1 MRLKALAI
9 AGFGSLLATTLA
21 NASETTPEYN
31 LQDNQ
36 STTVQDGANP
46 AQEDEPKVLDEI
58 IVDHTTFSRKRLPNT
73 GRVNIQAIPVRLSP
87 RIYEH
92 NSIQLIIRPV
102 VKSADGTY
110 VPDTVKGRNFVRLS
124 VTLNPEGRILGSR
137 VKRPDRGERVMD
149 LPEAIY
155 AITEVRY
162 IVSLPPLGGAF
173 NRVGIP
179 PQDFRFCLAER
190 TIAFD
195 VKNGE
200 TTDLGKLVLRGL
212 DLRFDKGDKEHRPLL
227 GANAPFVDV
236 SDPRFRNKAPEAAAA
251 GIISFDPEGGL
262 CRDSSRQVPG
272 WFTPTELKDALPSLY
287 SKASFPLE

>member
-1 MRLKALAI
+1 M
-9 AGFGSLLATTLA
+9 
-21 NASETTPEYN
+21 
-31 LQDNQ
+31 
-36 STTVQDGANP
+36 V
-46 AQEDEPKVLDEI
+46 
-58 IVDHTTFSRKRLPNT
+58 
-73 GRVNIQAIPVRLSP
+73 
-87 RIYEH
+87 
-92 NSIQLIIRPV
+92 IRPV

-110 VPDTVKGRNFVRLS
+110 VADTVQGRSFARLS
-124 VTLNPEGRILGSR
+124 VSVNPEGRIAGSR
-137 VKRPDRGERVMD
+137 LRSPDHGERTMD

-162 IVSLPPLGGAF
+162 LVGGGGGFTYLGDSYTPP
-173 NRVGIP
+173 R
-179 PQDFRFCLAER
+179 DYRFCLAER

-200 TTDLGKLVLRGL
+200 TTDLGRLVLRGL
-212 DLRFDKGDKEHRPLL
+212 EDIRFDKSDIEHRPLL

>member
-46 AQEDEPKVLDEI
+46 AQEDEPKILEEI
-58 IVDHTTFSRKRLPNT
+58 IVDYNTFSRKRRPNT
-73 GRVNIQAIPVRLSP
+73 GRVNIQAIPVAVARRYP
-87 RIYEH
+87 EH
-92 NSIQLIIRPV
+92 NSIEMVIRPV

-110 VPDTVKGRNFVRLS
+110 VADTVQGRSFARLS
-124 VTLNPEGRILGSR
+124 VSVNPEGRIAGSR
-137 VKRPDRGERVMD
+137 LRSPDHGERTMD

-162 IVSLPPLGGAF
+162 LVGGGGA
-173 NRVGIP
+173 GQEP
-179 PQDFRFCLAER
+179 PWDYRFCLAER

-212 DLRFDKGDKEHRPLL
+212 EDRFEKSDIEHRPLL
-227 GANAPFVDV
+227 GADAPFVDV
-236 SDPRFRNKAPEAAAA
+236 SDPNFRNKAPEAAAA
-251 GIISFDPEGGL
+251 GIISFDPEGEL

>member
-9 AGFGSLLATTLA
+9 AGFGSLLATALA
-21 NASETTPEYN
+21 NASESTPEYS

-36 STTVQDGANP
+36 STTVQDGVNLDE
-46 AQEDEPKVLDEI
+46 EDEPKILDEV
-58 IVDHTTFSRKRLPNT
+58 IVDHTTFSRKKLPNT
-73 GRVNIQAIPVRLSP
+73 GRVNIQAIPVKVNP
-87 RIYEH
+87 RSFFH
-92 NSIQLIIRPV
+92 NSIQMIIRPV

-110 VPDTVKGRNFVRLS
+110 VADTVKGRNFVRLS
-124 VTLNPEGRILGSR
+124 VSLNPKGRIPGSR
-137 VKRPDRGERVMD
+137 LRRPDKGERAMD

-162 IVSLPPLGGAF
+162 LVTIPLGGAL
-173 NRVGIP
+173 NRVDLP
-179 PQDFRFCLAER
+179 PLDFRFCLAER

-212 DLRFDKGDKEHRPLL
+212 ERHFDKGDKEHRPLL
-227 GANAPFVDV
+227 GADAPFVDV
-236 SDPRFRNKAPEAAAA
+236 SDPNFRNKAPEAAAA
-251 GIISFDPEGGL
+251 GIISFDPEGEL

-272 WFTPTELKDALPSLY
+272 WFTPTELKDALPKLY
-287 SKASFPLE
+287 SKASFPLD